1 MAAGHATPG
10 VIRGFRCL
18 RLALHLVQIGL
29 GAALVYP
36 FVADTTRQRLKQR
49 WSRGILE
56 ILSIRIEADPV
67 SAPAGCLIVANHVSW
82 LDIFAINAVRP
93 AAFIAKSEVRH
104 WPFIGWMS
112 ARNDT
117 IFLQRGSRGH
127 AAEINKEIDSRLT
140 HGQDVAFFPEG
151 MTTDGQQLRP
161 FHGALFQPAIES
173 NAPILPLALSY
184 HGPNGER
191 SRAPVYAGSTSLLQ
205 CFCAILASRTLTVG
219 IRVAHPIAVRGKT
232 RRALADLARAE
243 IATRLDYQERTSSGE
258 HGT

>member
-10 VIRGFRCL
+10 VIRGVRCL
-18 RLALHLVQIGL
+18 RLALHLARIGL
-29 GAALVYP
+29 GAALIYP
-36 FVADTTRQRLKQR
+36 FVANTARQRLKQR

-56 ILSIRIEADPV
+56 TLSIRIEAEQI

-82 LDIFAINAVRP
+82 LDIFAINSVRP
-93 AAFIAKSEVRH
+93 AAFIAKSEVRR

-117 IFLQRGSRGH
+117 IFLLRGSRGH
-127 AAEINKEIDSRLT
+127 AAEINKEIDTRLT

-173 NAPILPLALSY
+173 DAPILPLAVSY
-184 HGPNGER
+184 HDSNGER
-191 SRAPVYAGSTSLLQ
+191 SLAPAYAGSTSLLQ
-205 CFCAILASRTLTVG
+205 CFCTILASRTLT
-219 IRVAHPIAVRGKT
+219 IRIRAAHPIAVLGKT
-232 RRALADLARAE
+232 RRELADLARNE
-243 IATRLDYQERTSSGE
+243 IATRLNYQERTSSGE